1 MPYTAEATLATFP
14 AYSIN
19 TLNRMLPVNYLGQG
33 RENRGIFLFH
43 GQVIGNR
50 TNPAESR
57 ADARERKECR
67 IEKEKTNLAV
77 FREHYSSSAPIT
89 DLYCDLSGAAAC
101 VCTKDKNR
109 PVSALGARTRG
120 L

>member
-43 GQVIGNR
+43 GQVIGSR
-50 TNPAESR
+50 TNPAKSR
-57 ADARERKECR
+57 ADARARARSAETK
-67 IEKEKTNLAV
+67 KEKKILAV
-77 FREHYSSSAPIT
+77 FRQHYIAPRLLLPTCIAIFQAP
-89 DLYCDLSGAAAC
+89 LRVC
-101 VCTKDKNR
+101 VHKGQKQ
-109 PVSALGARTRG
+109 AR